1 MGRMS
6 RFRFFHK
13 PAHIVSMRSVM
24 KQEAFMSWDRIAGSW
39 KRLKDEIVFQ
49 WCGLVDDKGTSFD
62 LVGAE
67 MSSDRQ
73 NSDVQTSVIRPDDHG
88 KRSEFSLHIGC

>member
-1 MGRMS
+1 
-6 RFRFFHK
+6 
-13 PAHIVSMRSVM
+13 MRSVM
-24 KQEAFMSWDRIAGSW
+24 KQEALMSWYRIAGSW

-49 WCGLVDDKGTSFD
+49 WCRMVDDKGTSFD
-62 LVGAE
+62 LIGAE
-67 MSSDRQ
+67 MSSGRQ

>member
-6 RFRFFHK
+6 RFRFFLK
-13 PAHIVSMRSVM
+13 AAHILAMRSVV
-24 KQEAFMSWDRIAGSW
+24 KKEAFMSWNVIARSC
-39 KRLKDEIVFQ
+39 KRLKDEVVFQ
-49 WCGLVDDKGTSFD
+49 WCRLTDDKGTRFD
-62 LVGAE
+62 LIPAE

-73 NSDVQTSVIRPDDHG
+73 SSDVQTSVFRPDDRG

>member
-1 MGRMS
+1 MC
-6 RFRFFHK
+6 
-13 PAHIVSMRSVM
+13 SVM

-49 WCGLVDDKGTSFD
+49 WRRLADDKDTSFD
-62 LVGAE
+62 LIGAE

-73 NSDVQTSVIRPDDHG
+73 NSDVQTCVIRPDDHG

>member
-1 MGRMS
+1 
-6 RFRFFHK
+6 
-13 PAHIVSMRSVM
+13 M

-49 WCGLVDDKGTSFD
+49 WRRLADDKDTSFD
-62 LVGAE
+62 LIGAE

-73 NSDVQTSVIRPDDHG
+73 NSDVQTCIIRPDDHG